1 MALALAFLL
10 GAITAG
16 PAWLLFGAIIADTL
30 TVRRHRRRRAT
41 IDLEGPD
48 AVESWLAGIENPKPA
63 NGNGTP
69 WPEEEQ
75 TA

>member
-10 GAITAG
+10 GAITTG
-16 PAWLLFGAIIADTL
+16 PAWLLLGAIIADTL

-48 AVESWLAGIENPKPA
+48 AVESWLAGIDAPQPT
-63 NGNGTP
+63 NGTP
-69 WPEEEQ
+69 WPEEES
-75 TA
+75 AA